1 MMPAM
6 RKWMVA
12 LLFSTVATA
21 VAGPNDHTSDE
32 IKQLDAELHQLQTRQ
47 AYFPAAKVARKLL
60 DAQKKIDAPD
70 SVWVTRRMETLA
82 EMLRLSGNTSESEQI
97 HLQLLAIVEK
107 QKGAVSEE
115 VHLRLAVL
123 HGDYMMQQR
132 WDDDEAVLRRK
143 ADITKQLHGADSI
156 EYSRDLSDLSTMF
169 LQRAQFQQAV
179 QLQREVLAIVEKKAP
194 APDDFT
200 VINAVQNLSQWEW
213 AGGMRDLAIK
223 DDARLIQLLTNGK
236 QPTRTVTAYLSGLA
250 ARYHFSYPPRDDLA
264 APLWK
269 QSIDL
274 YKKEIADLEKT
285 KPDDYMLGQ
294 SYGQLGWQY
303 YQMEDWPNT
312 QLWMQKS
319 VDFDLKQK
327 RGFSAWQSTLAEI
340 QVREGHL
347 REALKLYEESDKQL
361 KALGSNFGTYAPMM
375 ADVELMLNEKGK
387 AVALMDSYIANVS
400 KMFATSPAMIGP
412 SQDIAA
418 RMYMRGGANDKAEK
432 LLDGALDRYEKEL
445 QAVLAGGTEQDHQ
458 AYFSTHQNAVD
469 LAVQFAQQ
477 YAVGNAAASR
487 LALTTIL
494 RRKGRV
500 LDAAAASLASL
511 RKQLSAQDKQLLDKL
526 TSARAQ
532 LAKLT
537 VAGASSDP
545 DYAKDVAAL
554 EGEVRKLE
562 NELAQKSTAYRVVS
576 QQIEL
581 APVQKRIP
589 ADARLVEIV
598 NYQTF
603 DGSMFFG
610 DRKKVIPR
618 KYAAFVVGT
627 TGDPVG
633 IDLGP
638 AEAIDQA
645 VEAFRKALSNPKNAK
660 VVDLGKALNDLT
672 MAKIL
677 PKLGGST
684 NVLIAPDG
692 ALAVVPFSAL
702 VDKQGKF
709 LIEKYTFTY
718 LTSGRDLL
726 RVQARTKAAG
736 GGVIFADPSFDGDKQ
751 APPEKGNRGSRSMD
765 LASLSWPQLPGTGQ
779 EADAVE
785 KAMAGLKVFRG
796 LQATEGNVKAL
807 HSPKI
812 LHLATHG
819 FFLPDEAP
827 PVKGQQAQAGQAPAP
842 AAVQENPLLRSGLA
856 LAGANKLESGSDDG
870 ILTALEASSLDLEG
884 TKLVVLSACETG
896 VGKVTN
902 GDGVYGLRR
911 ALVIA
916 GAQTLVMSLWQ
927 VDDQATKDLMAGY
940 YGFLKQG
947 RGKSSGLRDM
957 QLQMLA
963 KDEYKHPFFWASF
976 LPAGDNAPL

>member
-12 LLFSTVATA
+12 LVLSTVATA

-32 IKQLDAELHQLQTRQ
+32 IKQLEAELRQLQTRQ
-47 AYFPAAKVARKLL
+47 AYFPAVKVARKLYE
-60 DAQKKIDAPD
+60 AQKKVDPAD
-70 SVWVTRRMETLA
+70 SVWVTRRLDTLA
-82 EMLRLSGNTSESEQI
+82 QMLHAAGNTAEAEQVE
-97 HLQLLAIVEK
+97 LQLLALAEK
-107 QKGAVSEE
+107 QKGPVSDE
-115 VHLRLAVL
+115 VHMRLTIL
-123 HGDYMMQQR
+123 HGEYMTGQR
-132 WDDDEAVLRRK
+132 WDEDEATVKRML
-143 ADITKQLHGADSI
+143 DITKQLHGVDGT
-156 EYSRDLSDLSTMF
+156 EYSTDLTYLSTMY
-169 LQRAQFQQAV
+169 LQRAQFQQAI
-179 QLQREVLAIVEKKAP
+179 QIQHEVLALVEKKAA
-194 APDDFT
+194 APDDMT
-200 VINAVQNLSQWEW
+200 VVSALMNLSSWEW
-213 AGGMRDLAIK
+213 SGGMRDAAIK
-223 DDARLIQLLTNGK
+223 DDERMIKLLSSGK
-236 QPTRTVTAYLSGLA
+236 QQVSTVAAILGGLA
-250 ARYHFSYPPRDDLA
+250 SRYHFSYPARDDLA
-264 APLWK
+264 KPLRK
-269 QSIDL
+269 QVIDL
-274 YKKEIADLEKT
+274 YKGEVARLEKD
-285 KPDDYMLGQ
+285 KPDDFQLGAA
-294 SYGQLGWQY
+294 YGQIGWQY
-303 YQMEDWPNT
+303 YQEEDWPNT

-319 VDFDLKQK
+319 VDFDKKQK
-327 RGFSAWQSTLAEI
+327 RGFSAWSATLAEL
-340 QVREGHL
+340 QVRQGHL
-347 REALKLYEESDKQL
+347 REALAMYEDADKQL
-361 KALGSNFGTYAPMM
+361 KSLGSNFGTYAPMM

-387 AVALMDSYIANVS
+387 AIVLVDDYIAKMQ
-400 KMFATSPAMIGP
+400 KMFATNPAMVGP
-412 SQDIAA
+412 TEDIAS
-418 RMYMRGGANDKAEK
+418 RMYMRAGANDKAEK

-458 AYFSTHQNAVD
+458 TYFTTHQNAVD
-469 LAVQFAQQ
+469 LAVQFQQQ
-477 YAVGNAAASR
+477 YSTQSAVAAR

-511 RKQLSAQDKQLLDKL
+511 RKQLSAADKQLLDKL
-526 TSARAQ
+526 ASARAQ

-537 VAGASSDP
+537 VAGAASDP

-610 DRKKVIPR
+610 DRKKQIPR

-627 TGDPVG
+627 SGDPIG

-638 AEAIDQA
+638 ADAIDKA
-645 VEAFRKALSNPKNAK
+645 VEAFRKALADPKNNK
-660 VVDLGKALNDLT
+660 VVDLGKALDDLT
-672 MAKIL
+672 MAKII
-677 PKLGGST
+677 PKLGGATS
-684 NVLIAPDG
+684 VLIAPDG

-736 GGVIFADPSFDGDKQ
+736 GGVIFADPSFDGDK
-751 APPEKGNRGSRSMD
+751 APAKGNNRGARSMD

-785 KAMAGLKVFRG
+785 KAMSGLKVYRG

-807 HSPKI
+807 HAPKI

-827 PVKGQQAQAGQAPAP
+827 PVKQAPGGGQAAPP
-842 AAVQENPLLRSGLA
+842 AAPPQENPLLRSGLA

-947 RGKSSGLRDM
+947 RGKSSGLRDI